1 MYKYLFIY
9 ILCTISGSGFSQ
21 EASLPAQTVT
31 DTTDWVKWLTEEYSQ
46 FKLPPLQTLLE
57 DARVNNPQVLQN
69 NANIEAA
76 QYDLKIERRKW
87 LSYLSARAG
96 YTYGILGTYS
106 DYESRY
112 DNLTTTYTGSSQHSY
127 SVGANLT
134 IPINDLVSRGTSVKR
149 QRKIIEQAE
158 YSREVVYN
166 MLKIEII
173 ELYTDIQSLLAIL
186 QRQSETLITF
196 DANYKI
202 TVNNFINGKATPYD
216 LSVVK
221 NEQTKALAE
230 YESTRAKLT
239 SLILRL
245 EIITGSKI
253 VNK

>member
-1 MYKYLFIY
+1 
-9 ILCTISGSGFSQ
+9 
-21 EASLPAQTVT
+21 
-31 DTTDWVKWLTEEYSQ
+31 
-46 FKLPPLQTLLE
+46 
-57 DARVNNPQVLQN
+57 
-69 NANIEAA
+69 
-76 QYDLKIERRKW
+76 
-87 LSYLSARAG
+87 
-96 YTYGILGTYS
+96 
-106 DYESRY
+106 
-112 DNLTTTYTGSSQHSY
+112 
-127 SVGANLT
+127 
-134 IPINDLVSRGTSVKR
+134 
-149 QRKIIEQAE
+149 
-158 YSREVVYN
+158 

-202 TVNNFINGKATPYD
+202 TVNNFVNGKATPYD

>member
-1 MYKYLFIY
+1 MYKYLLIY
-9 ILCTISGSGFSQ
+9 ILCTISGSSFSQ

>member
-1 MYKYLFIY
+1 MYKYLLIY
-9 ILCTISGSGFSQ
+9 ILCTISGSSFSQ
-21 EASLPAQTVT
+21 EVTQPAQTVT
-31 DTTDWVKWLTEEYSQ
+31 DTTDWVKLLTEEYSR

-158 YSREVVYN
+158 YSREVIYN

>member
-1 MYKYLFIY
+1 MYKYLLIY
-9 ILCTISGSGFSQ
+9 ILCTISGSSFSQ

-46 FKLPPLQTLLE
+46 FRLPPLQTLLE

>member
-1 MYKYLFIY
+1 MYKYLLIY
-9 ILCTISGSGFSQ
+9 ILCTMGGSSFSQ
-21 EASLPAQTVT
+21 EVSQPAQTVT
-31 DTTDWVKWLTEEYSQ
+31 DTTDWVKWLTEEYSR

-57 DARVNNPQVLQN
+57 DARINNPQVLQN

>member
-1 MYKYLFIY
+1 MYKYLLIY

>member
-1 MYKYLFIY
+1 MYKYLLIY
-9 ILCTISGSGFSQ
+9 ILCTISGSSFSQ

-221 NEQTKALAE
+221 NEQTKALAD

>member
-1 MYKYLFIY
+1 MYKYLLIY
-9 ILCTISGSGFSQ
+9 ILCTISGSSFSQ

-31 DTTDWVKWLTEEYSQ
+31 DTTDWVKWLTEEYSL

>member
-1 MYKYLFIY
+1 MYKYILLY
-9 ILCTISGSGFSQ
+9 LLCTIGGNSFSQ
-21 EASLPAQTVT
+21 EVSQPVQTVT
-31 DTTDWVKWLTEEYSQ
+31 DTVDWVKLLTKEYSD

-57 DARVNNPQVLQN
+57 DARINNPQVLQN
-69 NANIEAA
+69 NANVEAA
-76 QYDLKIERRKW
+76 QYDLKIEKRKW

-106 DYESRY
+106 DFESRY
-112 DNLTTTYTGSSQHSY
+112 DPLTTTYTGSSQHSY

-134 IPINDLVSRGTSVKR
+134 IPINDIVSRGTSVKR

-158 YSREVVYN
+158 YNREVIYN
-166 MLKIEII
+166 MVKIEII

-196 DANYKI
+196 DANYKV
-202 TVNNFINGKATPYD
+202 TVNNFINGRATPYD
-216 LSVVK
+216 LSIVK

-230 YESTRAKLT
+230 YEATRAKLT
-239 SLILRL
+239 SFILRL
-245 EIITGSKI
+245 EIISGSNI

>member
-1 MYKYLFIY
+1 MYKYLLIY

-21 EASLPAQTVT
+21 EVTQPAQTVT
-31 DTTDWVKWLTEEYSQ
+31 DTTDWVKLLTEEYSR

-57 DARVNNPQVLQN
+57 DARINNPQVLQN

>member
-1 MYKYLFIY
+1 MYKYLLIY

-21 EASLPAQTVT
+21 ETSLPVQTVT
-31 DTTDWVKWLTEEYSQ
+31 DTTDWVKWLTEEYSL

-57 DARVNNPQVLQN
+57 DARINNPQVLQN

-112 DNLTTTYTGSSQHSY
+112 DNLTTTYPGSSQHSY

>member
-1 MYKYLFIY
+1 M
-9 ILCTISGSGFSQ
+9 
-21 EASLPAQTVT
+21 
-31 DTTDWVKWLTEEYSQ
+31 
-46 FKLPPLQTLLE
+46 
-57 DARVNNPQVLQN
+57 
-69 NANIEAA
+69 
-76 QYDLKIERRKW
+76 
-87 LSYLSARAG
+87 
-96 YTYGILGTYS
+96 
-106 DYESRY
+106 
-112 DNLTTTYTGSSQHSY
+112 
-127 SVGANLT
+127 GANLT

>member
-1 MYKYLFIY
+1 MYKYLLIY

-21 EASLPAQTVT
+21 ETSLPVQTVT
-31 DTTDWVKWLTEEYSQ
+31 DTTDWVKWLTEEYSL

-57 DARVNNPQVLQN
+57 DARINNPQVLQN